1 MSKKQK
7 QEEYPSDFVI
17 EIDTREQEPYFKN
30 PPKNL
35 TICRT
40 KLDVGD
46 YSIRGFEN
54 CITIERKGTLE
65 FLGSISNDRERFKA
79 ELKRM
84 IENKISHRFIV
95 IEGTLEEVMSY
106 TTIGSN
112 PKGKS
117 EHSVR
122 PFTHKTVGMAP
133 EAVFGTLVSLMIR
146 YDVHF
151 IFAKDRKDAEK
162 WCLSLLLKFYKLK
175 RGNEL

>member
-1 MSKKQK
+1 MSRKIKSD
-7 QEEYPSDFVI
+7 EFPPDFVI

-46 YSIRGFEN
+46 YSVRGFEN

-84 IENKISHRFIV
+84 VANKIAHRFII
-95 IEGTLEEVMSY
+95 IEGTLEEVMEY
-106 TTIGSN
+106 TSIGSN
-112 PKGKS
+112 PRGSS
-117 EHSVR
+117 EHTVR
-122 PFTHKTVGMAP
+122 PLVHRTVGMAS
-133 EAVFGTLVSLMIR
+133 EAVFQTLVSLMLR
-146 YDVHF
+146 FDVHF
-151 IFAKDRKDAEK
+151 IFAKDKRDAEK
-162 WCLSLLLKFYKLK
+162 WCLSLLKKYFLLK
-175 RGNEL
+175 RENEL